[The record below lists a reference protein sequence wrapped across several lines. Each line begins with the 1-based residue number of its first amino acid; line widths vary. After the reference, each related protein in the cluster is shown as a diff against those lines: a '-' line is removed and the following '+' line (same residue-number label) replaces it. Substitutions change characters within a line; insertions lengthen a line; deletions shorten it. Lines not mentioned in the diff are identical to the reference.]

1 MGKDKENKRIAESK
15 MRYNQFV
22 TSKSLARKGGTR
34 GITLI
39 ALVITIIVLLI
50 LAAISISALKGDNG
64 IITEANEAKRKT
76 EEANVKEMVEVE
88 ILKEQVKSR
97 SGNLTT
103 EELREILDQY
113 FKDVPAKAE
122 DLQKNLEDPEYKLK
136 ARDEYGKDIEL
147 KVSDLYGGDLTLGT
161 VDDDPRPDADLEVSY
176 VGYYADFEDEDGN
189 KTPDGKP
196 DGVIY
201 ADLAVKKEG
210 KWGNDSDSIYSYG
223 YETEED
229 KAKLKKYKISEEKV
243 TGFGT
248 WEEKMITPAN
258 GTSGEDRF
266 YVMALKDLDE
276 DYHYWYYN
284 AYGNLDNSVEGS
296 RNDFGEG
303 KANTTDMIEKYKNGT
318 YGEPYEGG
326 SYTDLW
332 GLDSLKEKATKG
344 WFVPSKSEW
353 SAFGDLFNPDIENG
367 FYQKDLIIDY
377 YWSSSQRDNY
387 SAWSAYFNG
396 IYVDIDS
403 VDSGCYVRLSAT
415 F

>member
-1 MGKDKENKRIAESK
+1 MRKTNEN
-15 MRYNQFV
+15 Q
-22 TSKSLARKGGTR
+22 

-39 ALVITIIVLLI
+39 ALVVTIIVLLI

-113 FKDVPAKAE
+113 FKDVPENAE
-122 DLQKNLEDPEYKLK
+122 DLQKNMEDPEYSLK
-136 ARDEYGKDIEL
+136 ARDEYGEDIEI
-147 KVSDLYGGDLTLGT
+147 KVSDLYEGDLTTGT

-176 VGYYADFEDEDGN
+176 LGYYADFEDQNGN

-196 DGVIY
+196 DGIIY
-201 ADLAVKKEG
+201 ADLAVKKSGQVPE
-210 KWGNDSDSIYSYG
+210 DSDGVYG
-223 YETEED
+223 YGYDTEEE
-229 KAKLKKYKISEEKV
+229 KAKLKKYKVSEEKV

-276 DYHYWYYN
+276 SEHYWYYN
-284 AYGNLDNSVEGS
+284 AYGNLDNPVEGT

-303 KANTTDMIEKYKNGT
+303 KTNTTDMIQKYEDGE
-318 YGEPYEGG
+318 YGEPKIDGE
-326 SYTDLW
+326 YTDLW
-332 GLDSLKEKATKG
+332 GLDSLKEKVSKG

-353 SAFGDLFNPDIENG
+353 AAFMTMYCEGGKVGEGL
-367 FYQKDLIIDY
+367 YQKDALSSW
-377 YWSSSQRDNY
+377 YWSSSQSTISD
-387 SAWSAYFNG
+387 AWYAHFNVAH
-396 IYVDIDS
+396 IYYNTVRSYD
-403 VDSGCYVRLSAT
+403 YVRLSAT

>member
-1 MGKDKENKRIAESK
+1 MEKRLKKLKKEK
-15 MRYNQFV
+15 
-22 TSKSLARKGGTR
+22 

-50 LAAISISALKGDNG
+50 LAAVSIATLTGESG
-64 IITEANEAKRKT
+64 ILTKANEAKAQT
-76 EEANVKEMVEVE
+76 EVGNLKEMVQID
-88 ILKEQVKSR
+88 ILEYQAQSKSGDITPEQ
-97 SGNLTT
+97 
-103 EELREILDQY
+103 LRDVLDKY

-161 VDDDPRPDADLEVSY
+161 VDDDTRPDADLEVSY
-176 VGYYADFEDEDGN
+176 LGYYADFEDEDGN
-189 KTPDGKP
+189 KKPDGKP
-196 DGVIY
+196 DGIIY
-201 ADLAVKKEG
+201 ADLAVKKSGQVPE
-210 KWGNDSDSIYSYG
+210 DSDGVYG
-223 YETEED
+223 YGYDTEEE

-266 YVMALKDLDE
+266 YVMALKDLDGSE
-276 DYHYWYYN
+276 HYWYYN
-284 AYGNLDNSVEGS
+284 AYGHLDNPVEGT

-303 KANTTDMIEKYKNGT
+303 KTNTTDMIQKYEDGE
-318 YGEPYEGG
+318 YGEPKIDG

-332 GLDSLKEKATKG
+332 GLDSLKEKVSKG

-353 SAFGDLFNPDIENG
+353 AAFITMYSEGGKVGEGL
-367 FYQKDLIIDY
+367 YQQDALSSWY
-377 YWSSSQRDNY
+377 LSSSQCDDNY
-387 SAWSAYFNG
+387 AWGASFDYAYITYYSVN
-396 IYVDIDS
+396 IYY
-403 VDSGCYVRLSAT
+403 CVRLSAT

>member
-1 MGKDKENKRIAESK
+1 MEKKNNQLGDINKGEKQTKEKIKQKS
-15 MRYNQFV
+15 NQ
-22 TSKSLARKGGTR
+22 

-113 FKDVPAKAE
+113 FKDVPENAE

-196 DGVIY
+196 DGIIY
-201 ADLAVKKEG
+201 ADLAVKREG
-210 KWGNDSDSIYSYG
+210 TIPNPAYKTNGVYGYG
-223 YETEED
+223 YETEEE

-248 WEEKMITPAN
+248 WEEKMITLAN

-266 YVMALKDLDE
+266 YVMALKDLDGSE
-276 DYHYWYYN
+276 HYWYYN
-284 AYGNLDNSVEGS
+284 AYGHLDNPVEGT

-303 KANTTDMIEKYKNGT
+303 KTNTTDMIQKYEDGE
-318 YGEPYEGG
+318 YGEPKIDG

-332 GLDSLKEKATKG
+332 GLDSLKEKVSKG

-353 SAFGDLFNPDIENG
+353 AAFMTMYSEGGKVGEGL
-367 FYQKDLIIDY
+367 YQQDALSSWY
-377 YWSSSQRDNY
+377 LSSSQCDDNY
-387 SAWSAYFNG
+387 AWGASFDYAYITYYSVN
-396 IYVDIDS
+396 IYY
-403 VDSGCYVRLSAT
+403 CVRLSAT